1 MAKVRQLEADVSVAP
16 QLNEADFAEL
26 AARGFRSVVN
36 NRPEGEAPDQ
46 LSNAEAEA
54 AARAAGLEFRFQ
66 PITHVHVT
74 DDANVEAFAE
84 AVEDLPHPI
93 LFYCRSGTRCAT
105 LWAQASVARLGLART
120 LQIAAESGYDLEVLR
135 DELEKRAGG
144 KP

>member
-16 QLNEADFAEL
+16 QLTEADFAEV

-46 LSNAEAEA
+46 LANADAEA
-54 AARAAGLEFRFQ
+54 AARAAGLEFRFD
-66 PITHVHVT
+66 PVAHVHVT
-74 DDANVEAFAE
+74 DDAVVEAFRQ
-84 AVEDLPHPI
+84 AVEELPHPI

-105 LWAQASVARLGLART
+105 LWAQAAVPRLGVART

-135 DELEKRAGG
+135 DELEARAGG
-144 KP
+144 KV